1 MTMTSK
7 HFKLLAIVAVGNLV
21 PVAAM
26 AANATTT
33 FQVTAT
39 VNAACS
45 VSATDMAFGV
55 YTGAA
60 AVDQTSSLSVTCTLL
75 TPYTIALDAGA
86 HASGV
91 FANRAMNNGTDN
103 LNYQLYTNV
112 GRTTIWGD
120 GSSGTSTVAGS
131 GLGVAQP
138 ITVYGRIPASQ
149 NVSTGSYVD
158 NPVNVTLTY

>member
-1 MTMTSK
+1 MTSK
-7 HFKLLAIVAVGNLV
+7 MIKVLTIAAIGSLV
-21 PVAAM
+21 PAAAM
-26 AANATTT
+26 AATATTT

-39 VNAACS
+39 VNKACS
-45 VSATDMAFGV
+45 VSATDMTFGV

-60 AVDQTSSLSVTCTLL
+60 NVDQTSSLSVTCTLL

-103 LNYQLYTNV
+103 LNYQLYT
-112 GRTTIWGD
+112 TTLRNAIWGD
-120 GSSGTSTVAGS
+120 GTNSTSTVAGT
-131 GLGVAQP
+131 GLGIAQTV
-138 ITVYGRIPASQ
+138 TVYGRIPSGQ